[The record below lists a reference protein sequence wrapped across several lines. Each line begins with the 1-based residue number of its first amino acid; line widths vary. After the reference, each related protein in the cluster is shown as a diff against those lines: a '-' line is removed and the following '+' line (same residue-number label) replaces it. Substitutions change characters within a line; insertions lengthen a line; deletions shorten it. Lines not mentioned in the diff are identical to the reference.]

1 MSVKGN
7 IEFMREAIALSRKSA
22 RIGEAPF
29 GAEIVKDGKII
40 ARGADR
46 VARKKDPT
54 AHAEII
60 AIRQA
65 ASRLK
70 THDLSGCEIYTSSE
84 PCQMCLAAIKYANI
98 DRLYYAS
105 VAKDLEEAGV
115 LGNHA
120 HSELIKRKWGVEMES
135 ENLLRSEAFESLE
148 IYNKT
153 KQEETEKIKE

>member
-1 MSVKGN
+1 
-7 IEFMREAIALSRKSA
+7 MREAIALSRKSA

-29 GAEIVKDGKII
+29 GAVIVKDGKII

-46 VARKKDPT
+46 VVRKKDPT

>member
-1 MSVKGN
+1 MSSKGN
-7 IEFMREAIALSRKSA
+7 IEFMREAIALARKSA

-29 GAEIVKDGKII
+29 GAVIVMDGKII

-46 VARKKDPT
+46 VVRKKDPT

-70 THDLSGCEIYTSSE
+70 NHDLSGCEIYTSSE

-105 VAKDLEEAGV
+105 IAKDLEDAGV
-115 LGNHA
+115 LSNHQ
-120 HSELIKRKWGVEMES
+120 HSELVKRKWGAEVET
-135 ENLLRSEAFESLE
+135 ENILRGEAFEALE
-148 IYNKT
+148 FYKNK
-153 KQEETEKIKE
+153 KEEI